1 MSLKNDVVN
10 IDTSGDKF
18 LNYYFLQVPV
28 KYCLIFQYVLCEEYS
43 ICWIFQVPYTVIFL
57 IPYTVIFP
65 NTVYHDNSDTVYRT
79 VVHFTLQCQK
89 CRIMYNIFSDSV
101 CFQCTIFPVK
111 IFLAEN
117 FLSMAPYTK
126 FPDTSLN
133 LRLLLFDLLTN
144 NEF

>member
-43 ICWIFQVPYTVIFL
+43 TCRIFQVPYTVIFL

-89 CRIMYNIFSDSV
+89 CRIMYNIFSGFSMLSMYH
-101 CFQCTIFPVK
+101 IFPVK

-117 FLSMAPYTK
+117 FLSTVPYTK
-126 FPDTSLN
+126 FSNFRNTSLKF
-133 LRLLLFDLLTN
+133 RLFL
-144 NEF
+144 